1 MKQRLGHSLFTWLLL
16 VVVLSG
22 SLLWSGCQRTT
33 TAQQTLNLYIWSE
46 YIDPEIVSDFEKL
59 TNSRVI
65 INLYE
70 SNEDMVA
77 KLQGGGVSQY
87 DVVVPTD
94 YIVPTMIEL
103 NLLQPLQ
110 KDLLPNMANLDPAF
124 TNADFDP
131 ENQYTIPYQWGTTGI
146 AYHRGR
152 LTADF
157 PQSWGLIFD
166 PALQQGPFVLI
177 DDQRPMISSAAVYLG
192 LDPNTTDP
200 DDLNQIQELLLQTKR
215 RSAGFIGGVGG
226 KNQLL
231 AGSANVAI
239 VYSGDALRAAEED
252 EDIQYFIP
260 EEGANIWMDNLAI
273 PAQAPNVA
281 LAHQFINYILDP
293 QVGARLSNYNR
304 YPTPN
309 KAALPLITPED
320 LQNPAIYPDET
331 KMEKLFFFK
340 PLEGENARLIDAV
353 WTKVKSG

>member
-70 SNEDMVA
+70 ANEDMVA

-131 ENQYTIPYQWGTTGI
+131 ENQYTIPY
-146 AYHRGR
+146 
-152 LTADF
+152 
-157 PQSWGLIFD
+157 
-166 PALQQGPFVLI
+166 
-177 DDQRPMISSAAVYLG
+177 
-192 LDPNTTDP
+192 
-200 DDLNQIQELLLQTKR
+200 
-215 RSAGFIGGVGG
+215 
-226 KNQLL
+226 
-231 AGSANVAI
+231 
-239 VYSGDALRAAEED
+239 
-252 EDIQYFIP
+252 
-260 EEGANIWMDNLAI
+260 
-273 PAQAPNVA
+273 
-281 LAHQFINYILDP
+281 
-293 QVGARLSNYNR
+293 
-304 YPTPN
+304 
-309 KAALPLITPED
+309 
-320 LQNPAIYPDET
+320 
-331 KMEKLFFFK
+331 
-340 PLEGENARLIDAV
+340 
-353 WTKVKSG
+353 